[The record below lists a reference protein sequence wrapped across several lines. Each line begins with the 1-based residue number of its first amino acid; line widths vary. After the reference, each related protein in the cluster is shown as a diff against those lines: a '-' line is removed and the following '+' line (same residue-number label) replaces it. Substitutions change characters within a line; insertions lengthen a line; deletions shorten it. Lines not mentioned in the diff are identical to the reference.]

1 MKMRKYTAEHV
12 SQGHPDKFADQFA
25 DAVLDEVIRLAHEH
39 GDPNGGDETR
49 KNLVSFQRTAL
60 EVLAKDHLVAISGE
74 ARFGP
79 DIRQRLDIRAIG
91 RKVWSDVGYPDADMV
106 TVLDHIQMQSP
117 ELQVSSDRDGAG
129 DQGIMVGYANSA
141 TKSMMPPEWE
151 LARDLCQAIMDLR
164 GQHDWIRADAKT
176 QVTLDDGGRPSRIVI
191 AVQHDESVVRQGG
204 DGKVDNAATCA
215 EIKSRLMPLV
225 VAPMFGADFDPER
238 VSVNGTGSFVIGGT
252 IGDAGVVGRKIVV
265 DAYGPRVPVGGG
277 AYSGKDPTKVDR
289 SAAYMARRIAKT
301 AAHMGIRGAKEVT
314 VQIAYCIGK
323 LEPEMVTA
331 VTETGV
337 DISDWVMSRF
347 PDLSPRN
354 IIETLDLWRM
364 KDRSWSY
371 QETASFG
378 HYGNDRYP
386 WEQIA
391 DVND

>member
-1 MKMRKYTAEHV
+1 MKMRRYTAEHV

-25 DAVLDEVIRLAHEH
+25 DAVLDEVIKLAHKR
-39 GDPNGGDETR
+39 GDPNGDEDAQ
-49 KNLVSFQRTAL
+49 KNVVSFQRTAL
-60 EVLAKDHLVAISGE
+60 EVLAKDYLVAISGE

-79 DIRQRLDIRAIG
+79 YIREQLDIRAIG
-91 RKVWSDVGYPDADMV
+91 RKVWSDVGYAEPDML

-117 ELQVSSDRDGAG
+117 ELSESSDRHGAG
-129 DQGIMVGYANSA
+129 DQGIMVGYANSE

-151 LARDLCQAIMDLR
+151 QARGLCRAIMDLR
-164 GQHDWIRADAKT
+164 GQHDWIRADAKS
-176 QVTLDDGGRPSRIVI
+176 QVTLDADGRPSRIVI
-191 AVQHDESVVRQGG
+191 AVQHDKSVERYLPH
-204 DGKVDNAATCA
+204 GKVDHAATCA

-225 VAPMFGADFDPER
+225 VTPMFGASFDPER
-238 VSVNGTGSFVIGGT
+238 VSINGTGSFVIGGT
-252 IGDAGVVGRKIVV
+252 VGDAGVVGRKIVV

-289 SAAYMARRIAKT
+289 SAAYMARKIAKT

-337 DISDWVMSRF
+337 DISDWVTSRF

-364 KDRSWSY
+364 KDRGWSY

-386 WEQIA
+386 WEQTA